1 MKKLLYLCRCA
12 RNERF
17 LGIERHLIGA
27 DCGIAG
33 RRSRV
38 SAFLDDGARLLMLA
52 DDIRLVVAVGHDEG
66 DVLVKGHVVQRLE
79 AQGGLLY
86 PAVVV
91 IRRNGLAGGHADKR
105 YRRHVG
111 EDAHWDSSEV
121 FVHDFSLQPFG
132 WDIADGLD
140 SWE

>member
-12 RNERF
+12 RNERL

-52 DDIRLVVAVGHDEG
+52 DDIRLVVAVGHDKS

-79 AQGGLLY
+79 AQRSLLY

-91 IRRNGLAGGHADKR
+91 IRRNSLARGHADKR

-111 EDAHWDSSEV
+111 EDAHRNSREV
-121 FVHDFSLQPFG
+121 FVHDFTLQAFG
-132 WDIADGLD
+132 WNIADGLD

>member
-12 RNERF
+12 RNERL

-86 PAVVV
+86 PAVV
-91 IRRNGLAGGHADKR
+91 IISRYRLTGRHTDKR
-105 YRRHVG
+105 YRRHFG
-111 EDAHWDSSEV
+111 EDADGQTRKV
-121 FVHDFSLQPFG
+121 LVHDLTLQPFSG
-132 WDIADGLD
+132 NVAQGFY
-140 SWE
+140 SRN

>member
-12 RNERF
+12 RNERL

-66 DVLVKGHVVQRLE
+66 DVPVKGHVVQRLE

-86 PAVVV
+86 PAVVIV
-91 IRRNGLAGGHADKR
+91 CRNSLACRSTDKVYRSDVGIDADGQTR
-105 YRRHVG
+105 
-111 EDAHWDSSEV
+111 EML
-121 FVHDFSLQPFG
+121 VHDFALQFFSG
-132 WDIADGLD
+132 DITQGFD
-140 SWE
+140 SWK

>member
-12 RNERF
+12 RNERL

-38 SAFLDDGARLLMLA
+38 SAFLDDGARLLMLT

-79 AQGGLLY
+79 AQRGLLY

-91 IRRNGLAGGHADKR
+91 IRRNRLARGHADKR
-105 YRRHVG
+105 YRRHVS
-111 EDAHWDSSEV
+111 EDAHRDSREV

-132 WDIADGLD
+132 WDIANGLD

>member
-1 MKKLLYLCRCA
+1 MKKSLYLCLCA
-12 RNERF
+12 RNERL
-17 LGIERHLIGA
+17 LGIECHLIGA

-38 SAFLDDGARLLMLA
+38 SAFLDNGSRFLMLT

-79 AQGGLLY
+79 TQGGLLY

-91 IRRNGLAGGHADKR
+91 VRRYSLTGGHADKR
-105 YRRHVG
+105 YRRYVG
-111 EDAHWDSSEV
+111 KDAHGNARKV
-121 FVHDFSLQPFG
+121 FVHNLSLKPFG
-132 WDIADGLD
+132 RYIADGLD
-140 SWE
+140 SWK

>member
-1 MKKLLYLCRCA
+1 M
-12 RNERF
+12 
-17 LGIERHLIGA
+17 
-27 DCGIAG
+27 
-33 RRSRV
+33 
-38 SAFLDDGARLLMLA
+38 SAFLDDGARLLMLT
-52 DDIRLVVAVGHDEG
+52 DDIRLVVAVGHDKS

-91 IRRNGLAGGHADKR
+91 IRRNGLTGGHADKR

-111 EDAHWDSSEV
+111 EDAHGNSRKV

-132 WDIADGLD
+132 RDIADGLD

>member
-1 MKKLLYLCRCA
+1 MKNYYTYVVVH
-12 RNERF
+12 
-17 LGIERHLIGA
+17 GIERHLIGA

-38 SAFLDDGARLLMLA
+38 SAFLDDGARLLMLT
-52 DDIRLVVAVGHDEG
+52 DDIRLVIAVGHDES

-79 AQGGLLY
+79 AQRGLLY

-91 IRRNGLAGGHADKR
+91 IRRNGLARGHADKR

-111 EDAHWDSSEV
+111 EDAHRNSREV
-121 FVHDFSLQPFG
+121 FVHDFTLQAFG
-132 WDIADGLD
+132 WNIADGLD

>member
-12 RNERF
+12 RNERL

-52 DDIRLVVAVGHDEG
+52 DDIRLVVAVGHDES
-66 DVLVKGHVVQRLE
+66 DVLVKGHVVQRSE
-79 AQGGLLY
+79 TQGCLFD

-91 IRRNGLAGGHADKR
+91 IRRYRLAGGYANKC
-105 YRRHVG
+105 YRRYIG
-111 EDAHWDSSEV
+111 ENTDGNTREV
-121 FVHDFSLQPFG
+121 FVHDLTLQPFG
-132 WDIADGLD
+132 WHIANGLD
-140 SWE
+140 SWK

>member
-12 RNERF
+12 RNERL

-52 DDIRLVVAVGHDEG
+52 DDIRLVVAVGHDES

-79 AQGGLLY
+79 AQRGLLY

-91 IRRNGLAGGHADKR
+91 IRRNGLARGHADKR
-105 YRRHVG
+105 YRRHLG
-111 EDAHWDSSEV
+111 EDADGQTRKV
-121 FVHDFSLQPFG
+121 LVHDLTLKVLG
-132 WDIADGLD
+132 WDVADELY
-140 SWE
+140 SW